1 MVFNPGMGGG
11 SMSKMLKQAKQ
22 MQEQISKLQEEL
34 EAREIESSSGGGAI
48 TLRITGKQQ
57 ITALKINPDAVDLE
71 DIELL
76 EDMIIAAVNEGIK
89 KSQEMVSSE
98 MARITG
104 GLKIPGYKSRV
115 ISFLLPILQ
124 EA

>member
-104 GLKIPGYKSRV
+104 GLKIPG
-115 ISFLLPILQ
+115 L
-124 EA
+124 

>member
-22 MQEQISKLQEEL
+22 MQEQIGKMQEEL
-34 EAREIESSSGGGAI
+34 EQKEIESSSGGGAI
-48 TLRITGKQQ
+48 TVKITGKQM
-57 ITALKINPDAVDLE
+57 ITSLKINPEAVDLG

-76 EDMIIAAVNEGIK
+76 EDMVIAAVNEGIK

-104 GLKIPGYKSRV
+104 GLKIPG
-115 ISFLLPILQ
+115 L
-124 EA
+124 

>member
-1 MVFNPGMGGG
+1 MVMVFNPGMGGG

-22 MQEQISKLQEEL
+22 MQEQIAKMQEEL
-34 EAREIESSSGGGAI
+34 EQKEIESSSGGGAI
-48 TLRITGKQQ
+48 TVTITGKQM

-76 EDMIIAAVNEGIK
+76 EDMIMAAINEGIR
-89 KSQEMVSSE
+89 KSQEMVSTE

-104 GLKIPGYKSRV
+104 GLNIPG
-115 ISFLLPILQ
+115 L
-124 EA
+124 

>member
-22 MQEQISKLQEEL
+22 MQEQIAKMQEEL
-34 EAREIESSSGGGAI
+34 EQKEIESSSGGGAI
-48 TLRITGKQQ
+48 TVTITGKQM

-71 DIELL
+71 DIEVL
-76 EDMIIAAVNEGIK
+76 EDMIIAAINEGIK
-89 KSQEMVSSE
+89 KSQEMVSTE

-104 GLKIPGYKSRV
+104 GLNIPG
-115 ISFLLPILQ
+115 L
-124 EA
+124 

>member
-22 MQEQISKLQEEL
+22 MQEQIAKMQEEL
-34 EAREIESSSGGGAI
+34 EQKEIESSSGGGAI
-48 TLRITGKQQ
+48 TVTITGKQM

-76 EDMIIAAVNEGIK
+76 EDMIMAAINEGIR
-89 KSQEMVSSE
+89 KSQEMVSTE

-104 GLKIPGYKSRV
+104 GLNIPG
-115 ISFLLPILQ
+115 L
-124 EA
+124 

>member
-1 MVFNPGMGGG
+1 MGGG

-22 MQEQISKLQEEL
+22 MQEQIAKMQEEL
-34 EAREIESSSGGGAI
+34 EQKEIESSSGGGAI
-48 TLRITGKQQ
+48 TVTITGKQM

-76 EDMIIAAVNEGIK
+76 EDMIMAAINEGIR
-89 KSQEMVSSE
+89 KSQEMVSTE

-104 GLKIPGYKSRV
+104 GLNIPG
-115 ISFLLPILQ
+115 L
-124 EA
+124 

>member
-22 MQEQISKLQEEL
+22 MQGQIAKMQEEL
-34 EAREIESSSGGGAI
+34 EQKEIESSSGGGAI
-48 TLRITGKQQ
+48 TVTITGKQMV
-57 ITALKINPDAVDLE
+57 TALKINPDAVDLE

-76 EDMIIAAVNEGIK
+76 EDMIIAAINEGIK
-89 KSQEMVSSE
+89 KSQEMVSTE

-104 GLKIPGYKSRV
+104 GLNIPG
-115 ISFLLPILQ
+115 L
-124 EA
+124 

>member
-22 MQEQISKLQEEL
+22 MQEQIGKMQEEL
-34 EAREIESSSGGGAI
+34 EQREIESSSGGGAI
-48 TLRITGKQQ
+48 TVTITGKQM
-57 ITALKINPDAVDLE
+57 ITALKIDPDAVDLE

-76 EDMIIAAVNEGIK
+76 EDMIMAAINEGIR
-89 KSQEMVSSE
+89 KSQEMVSTE

-104 GLKIPGYKSRV
+104 GLNIPG
-115 ISFLLPILQ
+115 L
-124 EA
+124 

>member
-22 MQEQISKLQEEL
+22 MQEQIAKMQEEL
-34 EAREIESSSGGGAI
+34 EQKEIESSSGGGAI
-48 TLRITGKQQ
+48 TVTITGKQMV
-57 ITALKINPDAVDLE
+57 TALKINPDAVDLE

-76 EDMIIAAVNEGIK
+76 EDMIIAAINEGIK
-89 KSQEMVSSE
+89 KSQEMVSTE

-104 GLKIPGYKSRV
+104 GLNIPG
-115 ISFLLPILQ
+115 L
-124 EA
+124 

>member
-22 MQEQISKLQEEL
+22 MQEQIAKMQEEL
-34 EAREIESSSGGGAI
+34 EQKEIESSSGGGAI
-48 TLRITGKQQ
+48 TVTITGKQMV
-57 ITALKINPDAVDLE
+57 TALKINPDAVDLE

-76 EDMIIAAVNEGIK
+76 EDMIMAAINEGIR
-89 KSQEMVSSE
+89 KSQEMVSTE

-104 GLKIPGYKSRV
+104 GLNIPG
-115 ISFLLPILQ
+115 L
-124 EA
+124 

>member
-1 MVFNPGMGGG
+1 
-11 SMSKMLKQAKQ
+11 

-104 GLKIPGYKSRV
+104 GLKIPG
-115 ISFLLPILQ
+115 L
-124 EA
+124 

>member
-34 EAREIESSSGGGAI
+34 EEREIESSSGGGAI
-48 TLRITGKQQ
+48 TLKITGKQQ
-57 ITALKINPDAVDLE
+57 ITALKIDPDAVDLE
-71 DIELL
+71 DMELL

-104 GLKIPGYKSRV
+104 GIKIPG
-115 ISFLLPILQ
+115 L
-124 EA
+124 

>member
-22 MQEQISKLQEEL
+22 MQEQIAKMQEEL
-34 EAREIESSSGGGAI
+34 EQQEIESSSGGGAI
-48 TLRITGKQQ
+48 TVTITGKQM

-76 EDMIIAAVNEGIK
+76 EDMIMAAINEGIR
-89 KSQEMVSSE
+89 KSQEMVSTE

-104 GLKIPGYKSRV
+104 GLNIPG
-115 ISFLLPILQ
+115 L
-124 EA
+124 